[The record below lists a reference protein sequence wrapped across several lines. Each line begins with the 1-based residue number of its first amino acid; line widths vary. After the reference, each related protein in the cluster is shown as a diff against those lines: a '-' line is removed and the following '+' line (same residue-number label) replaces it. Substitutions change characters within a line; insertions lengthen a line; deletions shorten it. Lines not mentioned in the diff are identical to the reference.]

1 MSSGFQRIVACGN
14 IGKDPELRQIP
25 GGDSVLNFSIGV
37 NESWKGKDGSKQER
51 VEWMNCSLFGKRA
64 DALAQYLKKGSRILV
79 EGRLRSDKYEKNG
92 ETRYSTKVILSEIV
106 MLDGK
111 KDGSAKP
118 KGDEYEDGGDNDPSS
133 IPF

>member
-1 MSSGFQRIVACGN
+1 MSSGFQKIVACGN
-14 IGKDPELRQIP
+14 IGKDPELRPIP
-25 GGDSVLNFSIGV
+25 GGESVLSFSIGV
-37 NESWKGKDGSKQER
+37 NESWKAKDGTKQER

-64 DALAQYLKKGSRILV
+64 DALAQYLKKGSRVLI
-79 EGRLRSDKYEKNG
+79 EGKLRTDKFEKNG

-111 KDGSAKP
+111 KDGGGHASAA
-118 KGDEYEDGGDNDPSS
+118 DDDDGS